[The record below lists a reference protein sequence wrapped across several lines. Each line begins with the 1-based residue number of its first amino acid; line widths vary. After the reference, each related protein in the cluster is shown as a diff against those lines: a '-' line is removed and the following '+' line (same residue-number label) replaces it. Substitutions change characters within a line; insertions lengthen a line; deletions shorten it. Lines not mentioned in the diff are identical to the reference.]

1 MFVSLSVVN
10 TRHTSLY
17 CTGDDPL
24 LHIVM
29 LTREV
34 RLEHDRHGER
44 HPTVHGGQQPVLP
57 RGVHPA
63 ATQGREAHQTLNTVK
78 ERKNP

>member
-1 MFVSLSVVN
+1 MFVSLGVVN

-17 CTGDDPL
+17 GTGT
-24 LHIVM
+24 IRSYVM

-44 HPTVHGGQQPVLP
+44 HPTAHGGQHPVLP
-57 RGVHPA
+57 RGVHLA
-63 ATQGREAHQTLNTVK
+63 ATQGREAH
-78 ERKNP
+78 